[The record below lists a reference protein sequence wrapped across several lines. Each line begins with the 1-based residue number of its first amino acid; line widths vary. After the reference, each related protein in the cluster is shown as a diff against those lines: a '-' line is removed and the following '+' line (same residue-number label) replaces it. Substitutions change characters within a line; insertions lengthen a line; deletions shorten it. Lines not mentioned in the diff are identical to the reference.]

1 LNQSTDHDALPQ
13 AEAFNHGGGHKGV
26 GTLARIEVFGTAEEA
41 VAVGMHFQHAVTRI
55 ERYLMHRFHRRAAC
69 IPSATLA
76 VDAHGTVH
84 IAVCLG
90 FAKIIAGQ
98 RPTAAPA
105 MLPTVLPA
113 MWAALALVV
122 RPSSATAAATWSAA
136 TTAAASTT
144 TPATP
149 AAAVAAASHRMA
161 TALTPKTLLPH
172 EFSSETNKGRG
183 LPAGTARPWNL
194 QSSTAADH
202 QPSSDCEWCACAQ
215 SLGKNRA
222 GIVPS
227 PEQSLETARTGQL
240 SSSFSQDG
248 C

>member
-1 LNQSTDHDALPQ
+1 
-13 AEAFNHGGGHKGV
+13 
-26 GTLARIEVFGTAEEA
+26 
-41 VAVGMHFQHAVTRI
+41 MHV
-55 ERYLMHRFHRRAAC
+55 
-69 IPSATLA
+69 
-76 VDAHGTVH
+76 
-84 IAVCLG
+84 AVCLG

-98 RPTAAPA
+98 WPTAAAPA

-113 MWAALALVV
+113 MWAALALVI
-122 RPSSATAAATWSAA
+122 RPSSATAATAWS
-136 TTAAASTT
+136 AAASTT
-144 TPATP
+144 ASTTTTATATP

>member
-1 LNQSTDHDALPQ
+1 
-13 AEAFNHGGGHKGV
+13 
-26 GTLARIEVFGTAEEA
+26 
-41 VAVGMHFQHAVTRI
+41 
-55 ERYLMHRFHRRAAC
+55 
-69 IPSATLA
+69 
-76 VDAHGTVH
+76 VH

-98 RPTAAPA
+98 RPTAAAPA
-105 MLPTVLPA
+105 MLPTVLPTVLPA

-122 RPSSATAAATWSAA
+122 RPSSATAATAWSAA

-144 TPATP
+144 TPTAAA

-202 QPSSDCEWCACAQ
+202 QPSSDYEWCACAQ